1 MDNQEISPEDSKKVD
16 DSENHEVECSDE
28 EYEEYKEEQNNNP
41 DLGNILNNLD
51 QLFKGN
57 DDLFKNIDMTEMQN
71 NMNMMMNKL
80 KNSGDPNILS
90 MLNLMNNLSISNLT
104 NSQFSLGDNEQNDI
118 SNEKLVDGN
127 SDTSDE
133 EYEINEGNEGNE
145 GNEESEESEDSEE
158 SDPDEDLLSY
168 LKDKEE
174 NQDMILNVKK
184 MLENMNRSDD

>member
-1 MDNQEISPEDSKKVD
+1 MDNQEISPEDSKKVND
-16 DSENHEVECSDE
+16 GENHVEECSDE
-28 EYEEYKEEQNNNP
+28 EYEEEEEKENNNP

-57 DDLFKNIDMTEMQN
+57 DNLFKNIDMTEMQN

-80 KNSGDPNILS
+80 QNSGDPNILS

-104 NSQFSLGDNEQNDI
+104 NSQFGLGDNEQNDI

-133 EYEINEGNEGNE
+133 EYEMEQENEKSEKSE
-145 GNEESEESEDSEE
+145 ESDESEESDL
-158 SDPDEDLLSY
+158 DEDLLSY

-184 MLENMNRSDD
+184 MLENMNRSND